1 MPIKKC
7 TIDGKSGFKWGDQG
21 KCYTG
26 PDAEKKAR
34 IQGIAAISAGAKEKL
49 AATKV
54 SFDYDDTL
62 STPKGKALAKKRIAQ
77 GNTVYII
84 SARNDKEGMLAV
96 AKELGIPE
104 DRVYATGSNKAKIE
118 KINELGISVHYDNNA
133 DVIKELGD
141 KGIKV

>member
-7 TIDGKSGFKWGDQG
+7 TIDGKSGYKWGDQG
-21 KCYTG
+21 KCYVGT
-26 PDAEKKAR
+26 DAEKKAR
-34 IQGIAAISAGAKEKL
+34 IQGIAAISSGAKEKL
-49 AATKV
+49 AAIKV

-62 STPKGKALAKKRIAQ
+62 TTPKGLALAKKRIAQ

-84 SARNDKEGMLAV
+84 SARNDKEGMLSK

-104 DRVYATGSNKAKIE
+104 SRVYATGSNKAKVE
-118 KINELGISVHYDNNA
+118 KINELGISKHYDNNA
-133 DVIKELGD
+133 DVISELGE